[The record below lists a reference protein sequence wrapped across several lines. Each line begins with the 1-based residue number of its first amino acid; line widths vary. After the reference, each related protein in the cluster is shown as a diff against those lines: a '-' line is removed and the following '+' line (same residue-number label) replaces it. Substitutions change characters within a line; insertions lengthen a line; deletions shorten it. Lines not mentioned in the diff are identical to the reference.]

1 MAALYGIQDEKFVDI
16 AECDEYYTTVSF
28 KGKRD
33 PEFFIKVLG
42 RMPRHH
48 RTLLEKLEYLEEN
61 GLLEK
66 LEADPE
72 RLEMIL
78 HSSNSYKQ
86 GISNEQAY
94 FKV

>member
-1 MAALYGIQDEKFVDI
+1 M
-16 AECDEYYTTVSF
+16 SF

-42 RMPRHH
+42 RMPQHH

-61 GLLEK
+61 GLLEE

-78 HSSNSYKQ
+78 HSSNTYKR
-86 GISNEQAY
+86 GISNEQ
-94 FKV
+94 V